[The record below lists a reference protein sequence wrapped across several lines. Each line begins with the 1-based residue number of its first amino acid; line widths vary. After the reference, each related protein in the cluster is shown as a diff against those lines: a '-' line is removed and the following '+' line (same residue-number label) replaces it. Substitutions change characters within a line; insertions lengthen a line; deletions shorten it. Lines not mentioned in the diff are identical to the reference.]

1 MIIHSGEWR
10 GNRMDGVRVTGVIER
25 SRPKRNN
32 SVLSIRAFNN
42 NPKAVPSTKSDQIGK
57 LEISQ

>member
-1 MIIHSGEWR
+1 
-10 GNRMDGVRVTGVIER
+10 MDGVRVTGVIER